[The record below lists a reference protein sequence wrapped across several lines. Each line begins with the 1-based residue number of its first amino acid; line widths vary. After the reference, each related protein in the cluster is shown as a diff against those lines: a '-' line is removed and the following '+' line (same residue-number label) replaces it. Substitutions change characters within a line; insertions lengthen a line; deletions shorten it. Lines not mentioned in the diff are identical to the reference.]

1 MARPTK
7 YADAICGAGSLIAV
21 AGVLLGLW
29 LRSPLV
35 VVVAL
40 VPSVAY
46 EAYRTEGR
54 STRWAS
60 WMMAGVLAL
69 EFVFIVFGVSFNLS
83 EFLSAT
89 EQEVAGY
96 SVPLGDIKLVAPVL
110 MAVLS
115 VILIARTRGRYTRW
129 LAVNVLI
136 GVLALTYLIDPEVT
150 QELLREGMEQGAW

>member
-1 MARPTK
+1 VARPTK

>member
-7 YADAICGAGSLIAV
+7 YADAICGASSLIAV

-129 LAVNVLI
+129 LAVNILI